1 MTDFKNNPEI
11 TENIEHYLPNA
22 DIKISLVICCWGTSH
37 LLKRSVETY
46 CNQDFRAENFE
57 IIAIDDN
64 SYDDVYGALQFAIG
78 KINLRYVRLT
88 HGWGMRGN
96 TMAFNTGLMRDI

>member
-57 IIAIDDN
+57 IIAN
-64 SYDDVYGALQFAIG
+64 VFFAWVG
-78 KINLRYVRLT
+78 NYCACYV
-88 HGWGMRGN
+88 MY
-96 TMAFNTGLMRDI
+96 A